1 MFMSRGEAERNS
13 PSLRTGSLS
22 PQQQLRCVTPSLL
35 ETKDVGIMK
44 SQTSHQLFKVTQAPR
59 WT

>member
-1 MFMSRGEAERNS
+1 MLVSREEAERDS
-13 PSLRTGSLS
+13 PSQNQIPASSAAVCYVPSSSLG
-22 PQQQLRCVTPSLL
+22 
-35 ETKDVGIMK
+35 TKDVGIMK